1 MRKFTVLVT
10 TMLLSLAMPASQA
23 IDQSP
28 QIKEANAR
36 GVISSATWSIEYPDF
51 AAALKDDKWVFILKA
66 VSPNTIGEYDTAE
79 FTLADANGKELLS
92 DSGYSSGSN
101 GYIEFYDYVSASDLN
116 GVDLTRDF
124 KGLIKLTRGYGSALK
139 GANITVTI
147 PVKGFP
153 KKPTS
158 IQEYVSLTTSFTSI
172 AYPQSCSSVEFQYN
186 FADPYGEV
194 STIKFAVVDANG
206 KEITTANAFFTDEGL
221 QKDDFQLCPYAL
233 DGTVAPYSMVTT
245 LSFSSDT
252 GKLALTDKIA
262 FPLASKADEA
272 KAKAESLGDYCAKGS
287 TSKVV
292 AAGAACPSG
301 FKKVTFTVPNEIQ
314 WNSLTRMPNSQKNKN
329 YIVYACV
336 AQFDAN
342 TGGSKFRGYASPV
355 AQQYYFSNGANA
367 IFTGSASQLLKLGEN
382 TAFIA
387 KVSVTGG
394 VTYTTL
400 GGKTSVPSLAIKQF
414 QVIGKC

>member
-1 MRKFTVLVT
+1 MRKLTIALT
-10 TMLLSLAMPASQA
+10 SLALMGSMSMAQAAPQSSQG
-23 IDQSP
+23 
-28 QIKEANAR
+28 KEAFAR
-36 GVISSATWSIEYPDF
+36 GILSSSTWSIEYPDF
-51 AAALKDDKWVFILKA
+51 AASLKEGKWVFILKA
-66 VSPNTIGEYDTAE
+66 VAPNTIGEFDTAD
-79 FTLADANGKELLS
+79 FTLTDANGKELLS
-92 DSGYSSGSN
+92 DSGYSSSANGS
-101 GYIEFYDYVSASDLN
+101 IEFYDYVSASDLN
-116 GVDLTRDF
+116 GVDITRDF
-124 KGLIKLTRGYGSALK
+124 KGLIKLTRGYGSTLK

-153 KKPTS
+153 KKPTAFN
-158 IQEYVSLTTSFTSI
+158 EYVSLTTSFTSI
-172 AYPQSCSSVEFQYN
+172 AYPQSCSPVEFQYN
-186 FADPYGEV
+186 FSDPYDEV
-194 STIKFAVVDANG
+194 STIKFAVVDSAG
-206 KEITTANAFFTDEGL
+206 KEVTTASALFIEEGQ
-221 QKDDFQLCPYAL
+221 QKDDFQLCPYSL

-245 LSFSSDT
+245 ISFNSDT
-252 GKLALTDKIA
+252 GKLALTDKIS

-272 KAKAESLGDYCAKGS
+272 KAKANSLGDYCAKGS
-287 TSKVV
+287 ASKVV
-292 AAGAACPSG
+292 ASGATCPSG
-301 FKKVTFTVPNEIQ
+301 YKKVTFSVPNELQ

-329 YIVYACV
+329 YVVYACV

-387 KVSVTGG
+387 KVTVTGG
-394 VTYTTL
+394 VSYSTI